1 MIVMRTLRALM
12 LLGPSSVSANQASME
27 TENLAKTLTNARL
40 GNQLARS
47 MPNARIIRVL
57 IAVSVTRAILV
68 TDSRVKISMSV
79 LQTRH
84 HAHLM
89 LLA

>member
-1 MIVMRTLRALM
+1 MIVMRTLRAQM
-12 LLGPSSVSANQASME
+12 LLVPSYVNVNQALTE
-27 TENLAKTLTNARL
+27 TESLAKTLTNAKL
-40 GNQLARS
+40 GSQLARS
-47 MPNARIIRVL
+47 MPNALIIRVL
-57 IAVSVTRAILV
+57 IAVSVTRAILA
-68 TDSRVKISMSV
+68 TDSHVRISMSV